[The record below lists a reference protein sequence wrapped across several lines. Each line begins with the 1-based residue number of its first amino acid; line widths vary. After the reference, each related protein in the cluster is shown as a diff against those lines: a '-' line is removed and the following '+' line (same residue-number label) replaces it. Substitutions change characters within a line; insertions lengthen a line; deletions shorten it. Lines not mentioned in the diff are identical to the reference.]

1 MYYALIRPL
10 RETPDDETYLRR
22 RNCERFPCRCDR
34 ADGDRAGKEADSAAA
49 KDEGLRREVERREG
63 EDRRQGPRRL
73 PDLHEHLPQG
83 VRARAGVAG
92 PLPARLRRWSA
103 GRNCIVEIVRRSRA
117 CPRSVFLMRR
127 SPKSDPR

>member
-1 MYYALIRPL
+1 MYYASIPPF

-83 VRARAGVAG
+83 VRARGRRRRPRPAASGPGAAGG
-92 PLPARLRRWSA
+92 
-103 GRNCIVEIVRRSRA
+103 
-117 CPRSVFLMRR
+117 
-127 SPKSDPR
+127 

>member
-1 MYYALIRPL
+1 MYSGFLPPL

-34 ADGDRAGKEADSAAA
+34 ADGDRAGKEADTAAA

-83 VRARAGVAG
+83 VRARADVAG
-92 PLPARLRRWSA
+92 PSTLHAGLRRWTA
-103 GRNCIVEIVRRSRA
+103 GRN
-117 CPRSVFLMRR
+117 
-127 SPKSDPR
+127 

>member
-1 MYYALIRPL
+1 MYYALIPPL

-22 RNCERFPCRCDR
+22 RNCQRFPCRCDR

-63 EDRRQGPRRL
+63 EARRQGPRRL

-83 VRARAGVAG
+83 VRARGRRRRPPSPPPCAG
-92 PLPARLRRWSA
+92 
-103 GRNCIVEIVRRSRA
+103 GRPGEIA
-117 CPRSVFLMRR
+117 
-127 SPKSDPR
+127 

>member
-1 MYYALIRPL
+1 MYYTLIPPV
-10 RETPDDETYLRR
+10 RETPDDETELRR
-22 RNCERFPCRCDR
+22 RNGERFPCRCDR

-83 VRARAGVAG
+83 VRARADGGGPSTLHAG
-92 PLPARLRRWSA
+92 FRPGA
-103 GRNCIVEIVRRSRA
+103 GGRKLNAGCGRA
-117 CPRSVFLMRR
+117 CV
-127 SPKSDPR
+127 

>member
-1 MYYALIRPL
+1 MYYTLIPPL

-34 ADGDRAGKEADSAAA
+34 ADGDRAGKEDDPAAA

-63 EDRRQGPRRL
+63 EDRRQGRRRL

-83 VRARAGVAG
+83 VRARGRRRR
-92 PLPARLRRWSA
+92 PLPAALRRWSA
-103 GRNCIVEIVRRSRA
+103 GRNCIMGVLCADLGHARDRY
-117 CPRSVFLMRR
+117 F
-127 SPKSDPR
+127 